1 MKPPSIER
9 DSVVLMEDPD
19 PNERQSV
26 KIAKIVGCALLSLIP
41 VCLIGRF
48 SVGWFANPWICL
60 SMTGVCWAVAAL
72 CHYLAKKRRNALLLL
87 SVLINA
93 AGCGF
98 GIGALYLGYGA
109 VPLDSSLS
117 LGALGFA
124 GAIVLFGL
132 LYFLIPRKLVSDI
145 LCGLLCLM
153 LAIVFLIFWLKG
165 NDFCRVAFLLD
176 VWLAGFFLALAVTV
190 DTSENAWRTTSFG
203 CFGAAFSVLIIVALV
218 LLALLSEGGGC
229 DSCDGDCCDC
239 GNPGG
244 SAKSVRRK
252 RR

>member
-1 MKPPSIER
+1 MEPSLIDREPA
-9 DSVVLMEDPD
+9 VLMEDPD

-48 SVGWFANPWICL
+48 SAGWFTNPWVCL

-72 CHYLAKKRRNALLLL
+72 CHYLAKKRRNALFVL
-87 SVLINA
+87 SILINA

-98 GIGALYLGYGA
+98 GIGALYLGYGT
-109 VPLDSSLS
+109 VPLDSSLI

-124 GAIVLFGL
+124 GAVVIFGL

-145 LCGLLCLM
+145 LCGLLCLA

-165 NDFCRVAFLLD
+165 NDFCRAAFLLD
-176 VWLAGFFLALAVTV
+176 VGLTGFFLALAVTV
-190 DTSENAWRTTSFG
+190 DTSENALRMTSFG

-239 GNPGG
+239 ANPGG
-244 SAKSVRRK
+244 SSKSARRK